1 MPCSSMNKFHAKQI
15 KPRSETV
22 DFAEFIG
29 PDWAGWILGLDGVLR
44 CPQFPHGLHPRMI
57 YCLQLEYLNC
67 RVFEAALRQAQAR
80 IAELE
85 NLLADCEF

>member
-1 MPCSSMNKFHAKQI
+1 MVCSTIKKFHAKQL
-15 KPRSETV
+15 KPRSKTV

-29 PDWAGWILGLDGVLR
+29 PDWDGWILGLDGVLR

-57 YCLQLEYLNC
+57 YYLQIEYVNC
-67 RVFEAALRQAQAR
+67 RVFESALKRAQAR

-85 NLLADCEF
+85 RRLAALDG